1 MSDVR
6 IYVTEQ
12 ERMLNEWQE
21 RLGLQDWA
29 IALQYNCAPEELKLR
44 EVDGEADWVASTKS
58 ATIRILDKKYYGDR
72 NEPYDFESTLV
83 HELLHL
89 KFSMLDL
96 DGNSYEATLLENL
109 IHQMIDDMA
118 RALVM
123 AKRWELKRP
132 LSLRIVD
139 MKERREK
146 DEEV

>member
-12 ERMLNEWQE
+12 ERILNEWQE

-29 IALQYNCAPEELKLR
+29 ITLQYNCTPEELKLSD
-44 EVDGEADWVASTKS
+44 VDGEADWVTSTKS
-58 ATIRILDKKYYGDR
+58 ATIRILGKKYYGDR

-96 DGNSYEATLLENL
+96 DGNSYETTLLENL
-109 IHQMIDDMA
+109 IHQMIDDIA